1 MDNFNIKKTKTIQ
14 RKYDFVVFL
23 NLEHNEIVFVGK
35 EIQKKK
41 TFFRWVFFCFK
52 KTHNEN
58 TTLLYSGLRNSTK
71 LYFLGLRLWKHD
83 FVVFLN
89 P

>member
-41 TFFRWVFFCFK
+41 NIFSLGFFFVSK
-52 KTHNEN
+52 KH
-58 TTLLYSGLRNSTK
+58 TTKIQLYCI
-71 LYFLGLRLWKHD
+71 LG
-83 FVVFLN
+83 
-89 P
+89 

>member
-41 TFFRWVFFCFK
+41 TFFRWVFFLFQKNTQRKYNFIVFWVEKFNEIVFFGFK
-52 KTHNEN
+52 VMET
-58 TTLLYSGLRNSTK
+58 
-71 LYFLGLRLWKHD
+71 RLCS
-83 FVVFLN
+83 VS
-89 P
+89 